1 MVAGLDERSR
11 RMMETAEQRA
21 AGAPGSLSQSE
32 TGSWQLDGAIEEA
45 SADTANTSRLA
56 ALKSAGLDFDL
67 GDAQAPAAS
76 TNGAGGPV
84 DLDIGTA
91 TVPDA
96 GFVATQ
102 RLGSEDLALPD
113 LDPVTMSEVGT
124 KLDLARAYM
133 DMGDPE
139 GARNILEEVLS
150 EGSVAQKQEA
160 ERLIASL
167 PG

>member
-1 MVAGLDERSR
+1 VGEPQAEHAHANGEAEGLD
-11 RMMETAEQRA
+11 M
-21 AGAPGSLSQSE
+21 
-32 TGSWQLDGAIEEA
+32 D
-45 SADTANTSRLA
+45 
-56 ALKSAGLDFDL
+56 
-67 GDAQAPAAS
+67 
-76 TNGAGGPV
+76 V
-84 DLDIGTA
+84 GTA

-96 GFVATQ
+96 AYTKTQ
-102 RLGSEDLALPD
+102 RLGADDLALPD

-139 GARNILEEVLS
+139 GARNILEEVLN